1 MAAQTQT
8 LAAPGERIKPQT
20 KEIWRTFWILLVAT
34 AIEFIIA
41 FTFAHGLFRISIF
54 LGLTVI
60 KAFYIVGNFMHLRHE
75 TKGLIW
81 AIIIP
86 TVFVM
91 WAIAV
96 FLTEGTA
103 IHAVR

>member
-1 MAAQTQT
+1 MAHDSHAH
-8 LAAPGERIKPQT
+8 AIPGQRIEPQT
-20 KEIWRTFWILLVAT
+20 KEIWRTFWILLIAT
-34 AIEFIIA
+34 CIEFAIA
-41 FTFAHGLFRISIF
+41 FSVPQGLLRITIF

-75 TKGLIW
+75 VKQLGW
-81 AIIIP
+81 AIILP

-96 FLTEGTA
+96 FLIEGGSVLE
-103 IHAVR
+103 VR